1 MVYLHPCVLH
11 INRIKVEFKGYL
23 KIPRACVTY
32 YINRIKVEFK
42 GYNDDGYLISE
53 SNINRIKVEF
63 KVVTFFIVSRGTV
76 NINRIKVEFK
86 DKFLSDSGRNQS
98 ILIESKWNLKQTA
111 VDLL

>member
-63 KVVTFFIVSRGTV
+63 K
-76 NINRIKVEFK
+76 

>member
-1 MVYLHPCVLH
+1 M
-11 INRIKVEFKGYL
+11 
-23 KIPRACVTY
+23 TY

-53 SNINRIKVEF
+53 S
-63 KVVTFFIVSRGTV
+63 